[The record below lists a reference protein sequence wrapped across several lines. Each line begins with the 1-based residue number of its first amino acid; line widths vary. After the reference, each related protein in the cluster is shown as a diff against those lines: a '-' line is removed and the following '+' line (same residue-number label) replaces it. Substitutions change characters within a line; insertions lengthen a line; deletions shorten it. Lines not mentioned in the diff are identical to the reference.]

1 MEAWME
7 ELLQKGIDVE
17 TGVSYTGKGEQYRK
31 ALQRF
36 FEAHESAIGN
46 VKGFHSARDAEN
58 FTILVHSVKS
68 NAKMIGA
75 KVLFQRA
82 WELEQLGKTA
92 AWADI
97 DRLMQAFLEEYLATI
112 EVIRPALTGDGEN
125 LSGTASARG
134 QAQETARKL
143 LQALEDFDDE
153 ESARLL
159 TELMEYP
166 FPAGTHADL
175 LKARD
180 LVEEFMYDE
189 AAELVGQALP
199 QIGD

>member
-1 MEAWME
+1 MEAWIE
-7 ELLQKGIDVE
+7 DLLQKGIDVDS
-17 TGVSYTGKGEQYRK
+17 GMSYTGKGEQYRK

-36 FEAHESAIGN
+36 FEAHESVIGN

-75 KVLFQRA
+75 KVLSQKA
-82 WELEQLGKTA
+82 LELEQLGKAA

-97 DRLMQAFLEEYLATI
+97 DSLMRAFLEEYLAAI
-112 EVIRPALTGDGEN
+112 EIIRPALSENEGESPDG
-125 LSGTASARG
+125 ASAKG

-153 ESARLL
+153 ESSRLL

-166 FPAGTHADL
+166 FPAETHADL

-180 LVEEFMYDE
+180 LAEEFMYDE